1 MTVQNR
7 SLGTARLNRRHF
19 LALASGATVSAILAA
34 CGGSSSPTAT
44 TVAPTKAATA
54 AAAAATTAPAAAATT
69 APTTAAPTVAATS
82 AVTGSATAATSA
94 SAAAPTRAASSAVA
108 TTAASPVAAA
118 TSSGPV
124 QKVSVMLDWVP
135 NTNHTGLYV
144 AQERGYFKD
153 QGLSVEI
160 LPLAEGSSVEEV
172 VAAGKAQF
180 GISASE
186 PLSKARSE
194 GIPILSI
201 AAIIQHNTSGF
212 ASLKKANITRPKDF
226 EGKRYGS
233 FGSDTEKALVT
244 KLMQADGGDVSK
256 VEFVEIG
263 DADFLTLAQKG
274 QVDFAWVFEG
284 WRCRRQVARPRFEL
298 PAAHRLAE
306 SRPGLLHADLH
317 HQRGMTQK
325 RAISS
330 RSSSPRQARDTTTPS
345 PIRRAGRHPRQG
357 DAGDERGPDPAE
369 SGIPRQAVHG
379 GRPALGRSE
388 ADRLADLRHLHD
400 RSEVA
405 RQALRPSKAFSTAF
419 LPVRSPTPG
428 PFPAGEGVTLLKRLL
443 CHQCRYLERIS

>member
-7 SLGTARLNRRHF
+7 SLGTARSNRRHF

-69 APTTAAPTVAATS
+69 APTTAAPTVAAAS

-108 TTAASPVAAA
+108 TTAASSPVAAA

-212 ASLKKANITRPKDF
+212 ASLKKANIARPKDF

-284 WRCRRQVARPRFEL
+284 WEVIDGKLR
-298 PAAHRLAE
+298 
-306 SRPGLLHADLH
+306 GLDLNYMPLTAW
-317 HQRGMTQK
+317 QKVVPDYYTPIYITNEDMTQK
-325 RAISS
+325 RGDSS

-345 PIRRAGRHPRQG
+345 PIRRARARSSPR
-357 DAGDERGPDPAE
+357 R
-369 SGIPRQAVHG
+369 R
-379 GRPALGRSE
+379 RR
-388 ADRLADLRHLHD
+388 R
-400 RSEVA
+400 A
-405 RQALRPSKAFSTAF
+405 RT
-419 LPVRSPTPG
+419 
-428 PFPAGEGVTLLKRLL
+428 
-443 CHQCRYLERIS
+443 